1 MSTDLKE
8 FQQKAFR
15 YSGQDGII
23 EIYGGLFLVFYAGML
38 DWIISDFQ
46 TNFPYMPLMFLFV
59 FSTFIIEIIRRRVT
73 YPRIGYAKVTTRI
86 GRGFFIASIPPVILY
101 PFLLAVSVSFFGD
114 KWDITP
120 WLKWAPPFFGIVF
133 GIMFHAIVLR
143 SGNPLYY
150 ILAGCSIVSGVALM
164 LLSFQTAKTGII
176 IYFLIMGGLMFF
188 WGLVTFIRFLRQY
201 PRVPEEETVGNQ

>member
-1 MSTDLKE
+1 MSTDLKKI
-8 FQQKAFR
+8 QQKAFR

-23 EIYGGLFLVFYAGML
+23 ELYGGLFLAFYAGML

-46 TNFPYMPLMFLFV
+46 TNFPHTPLMFLFV
-59 FSTFIIEIIRRRVT
+59 FSTFIIEIIRRRIT
-73 YPRIGYAKVTTRI
+73 YPRIGYAKVTTRL

-101 PFLLAVSVSFFGD
+101 TFLLAIAVSFFGD
-114 KWDITP
+114 KWDMTP
-120 WLKWAPPFFGIVF
+120 WLKWAPAFFGIVF
-133 GIMFHAIVLR
+133 GVMFHGIVLR

-150 ILAGCSIVSGVALM
+150 ILTGCSIVSGATLT

-176 IYFLIMGGLMFF
+176 VYFLIMGGLMFI

-201 PRVPEEETVGNQ
+201 PRVPEEATGGTQ